1 MTYTSGSQPTCP
13 HARTFIQISEQIIF
27 NKITP
32 STTLDQFTAGE
43 EILQQL
49 CQRLEAQVD
58 MFHYPAATGDHW
70 CVRDVYDHA
79 VLALKGVAAMHQQA
93 VPEFPRQQLISKS
106 GIVIDLEDAIQTS
119 TEATDLGITEPPSDR
134 RTGR

>member
-1 MTYTSGSQPTCP
+1 M
-13 HARTFIQISEQIIF
+13 QIAEQTIF
-27 NKITP
+27 NKVTAA
-32 STTLDQFTAGE
+32 TTLEQFTSAE
-43 EILQQL
+43 EILLQL

-79 VLALKGVAAMHQQA
+79 VLALKGLAAMHQPA
-93 VPEFPRQQLISKS
+93 VPEPPRQQLITRT
-106 GIVIDLEDAIQTS
+106 GVVIDLEDAIQTS
-119 TEATDLGITEPPSDR
+119 TDDTDLGIEGTPPER